1 MSRPSLIKSRGE
13 SEKDHEIKLLEDLFN
28 KKLSQDYIDKLSVLL
43 YNSKNKTDYSQK
55 RNNLKKTIYKYDDN
69 NELCLTLPKLRNK
82 KEKRNFSN
90 NNFNGY
96 SKTETSEYN
105 NNKITSLESL
115 PSFQIKFSSFYI
127 NNSLNLFIEI

>member
-1 MSRPSLIKSRGE
+1 M
-13 SEKDHEIKLLEDLFN
+13 EDLFN

-82 KEKRNFSN
+82 KEKRNFMN
-90 NNFNGY
+90 NNFYNFKGY
-96 SKTETSEYN
+96 AKTETTEYT
-105 NNKITSLESL
+105 NNKITNNPFQGQYSEENNILNES
-115 PSFQIKFSSFYI
+115 IK
-127 NNSLNLFIEI
+127 EILYDNERQR